1 MLNSWNPDSWQS
13 RQANQQPKYEDEVE
27 LQEVLATLRR
37 LPPLVTSWEVD
48 RLLSQ
53 LADVHAGAGWILQG
67 GDCAESFDDC
77 QSESIASKLK
87 VLLQMSLV
95 LIFGSGQRIV
105 RIGRIAGQYA
115 KPRSSDVETRD
126 GNSLPSYR
134 GDLINRSAFTPGHR
148 RSDPLLLLRGY
159 ERSALTL
166 NFIRALSEGGFADL
180 HHPENWKLSF
190 VADSPECKRYQELV
204 KSMGDALRFF
214 DTISATPIAE
224 LRRVDFFTSHE
235 ALHLHYEQS
244 LTRESVRGCG
254 WYNLGTHFPWIGE
267 RTRSLA
273 GAHIEY
279 LRGVRNPLGV
289 KVGPKANPDEIC
301 DLARLLN
308 PTNEP
313 GRLTLIHRMGCTQ
326 IQGALPSLIEQV
338 QRSRCKV
345 LWLCDPMHGN
355 TVSVSSGQKT
365 RRFEDV
371 LSELR
376 SAFAIHRSCG
386 SRLNGVH
393 LELTGENVTE
403 CIGGSSGLTED
414 DLHTAYNT
422 TCDPRLNYEQAMEI
436 AFAIAGEIESLGNND
451 SNHSA
456 SGRG

>member
-1 MLNSWNPDSWQS
+1 MSNSWTPDSWKS
-13 RQANQQPKYEDEVE
+13 RQANQQPRYEDEVE
-27 LQEVLATLRR
+27 LQEVLAALRR
-37 LPPLVTSWEVD
+37 LPPLVTSWEID
-48 RLLSQ
+48 RLQSQ
-53 LADVHAGAGWILQG
+53 LTEIHSGKGWILQG

-95 LIFGSGQRIV
+95 LIFGSRQRIL

-126 GNSLPSYR
+126 GRTLPSYR
-134 GDLINRSAFTPGHR
+134 GDLINRASFTPEHR
-148 RSDPLLLLRGY
+148 RADPLLLLRGY

-180 HHPENWKLSF
+180 HHPENWKLGF
-190 VADSPECKRYQELV
+190 VADSPECRRYQELV

-254 WYNLGTHFPWIGE
+254 WYNLGTHFPWAGE

-279 LRGVRNPLGV
+279 LRGIRNPMGV
-289 KVGPKANPDEIC
+289 KVGPTAKADEIC

-308 PTNEP
+308 PTNQP
-313 GRLTLIHRMGCTQ
+313 GRLTLIHRMGSSM
-326 IQGALPSLIEQV
+326 IASALPTLVEQV
-338 QRSRCKV
+338 QRSGCKV

-355 TVSVSSGQKT
+355 TVSVGSGQKT
-365 RRFEDV
+365 RRFDDV

-376 SAFAIHRSCG
+376 AAFDIHRSCG

-436 AFAIAGEIESLGNND
+436 AFAIASEISKP
-451 SNHSA
+451 
-456 SGRG
+456 